1 MTLPRNTFL
10 LLATAVAATGIGG
23 VASAQSGPQT
33 QPGGL
38 FCLADC
44 NRDLV
49 VDSADVG
56 AFLADWGGTQF
67 DFNGNGVTDGADLGL
82 LLAQFGW
89 TAG

>member
-1 MTLPRNTFL
+1 MASIRQTASVLAS
-10 LLATAVAATGIGG
+10 ATALMAMGG
-23 VASAQSGPQT
+23 TASAQSSSQT

-67 DFNGNGVTDGADLGL
+67 DFNGNGVVDVA
-82 LLAQFGW
+82 
-89 TAG
+89 